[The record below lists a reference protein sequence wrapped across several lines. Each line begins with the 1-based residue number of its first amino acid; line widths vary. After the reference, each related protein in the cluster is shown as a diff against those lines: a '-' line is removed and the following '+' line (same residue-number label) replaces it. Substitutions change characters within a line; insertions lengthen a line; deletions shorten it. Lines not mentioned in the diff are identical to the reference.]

1 MAELDQNL
9 NMELD
14 KINHDWEKCK
24 SKLEKEFIKQMK
36 KKQNGK
42 GIKESKS
49 TPNLSSNDVN
59 NNNINIQLEL
69 LNADANFNQLIMNT
83 RKKHID
89 QMINVYEE
97 LYKSVKL
104 IRFSSIEPVS
114 YIKYLL
120 VKKFFNKLFNIV
132 FIRKVVC

>member
-1 MAELDQNL
+1 
-9 NMELD
+9 MELD

-83 RKKHID
+83 RKNHID
-89 QMINVYEE
+89 QMINAYEE

-114 YIKYLL
+114 FIKNL
-120 VKKFFNKLFNIV
+120 FFLF
-132 FIRKVVC
+132 K